1 MAPNAKKAVKEEP
14 LTLEDIQKLITMLD
28 KSGLHELDLEIG
40 GARLK
45 LAKPSPPAQPFML
58 PQQFHSPAPL
68 PQANAAATAQ
78 AQPAQTTSPAPA
90 PAAEPAPAPAKP
102 SNVIE
107 VKSPMVGTFYRAPA
121 PGAEPFVKIGD
132 RVRKG
137 QVLCII
143 EAMKLMNEIEAE
155 NDGTIVDILA
165 DNAQPVEFG
174 EALFYI
180 EPAS

>member
-1 MAPNAKKAVKEEP
+1 MAQNTKKAAKEEH

-28 KSGLHELDLEIG
+28 KSGLHELEVEVG
-40 GARLK
+40 GAKLR
-45 LAKPSPPAQPFML
+45 LAK
-58 PQQFHSPAPL
+58 
-68 PQANAAATAQ
+68 
-78 AQPAQTTSPAPA
+78 PA
-90 PAAEPAPAPAKP
+90 PAAQPMFMPQAIHAPVHMAAVPAAQATASQPAAPPQPASAPAGTAQPPAKP
-102 SNVIE
+102 ANVVE

-121 PGAEPFVKIGD
+121 PGAEPFVKVGD

-137 QVLCII
+137 QIICII

-155 NDGTIVDILA
+155 TEGVIVDILA

-174 EALFYI
+174 EALFYV

>member
-1 MAPNAKKAVKEEP
+1 MAQNAKKAIKEEP

-28 KSGLHELDLEIG
+28 KSGLHELEVETG
-40 GARLK
+40 GTRVR
-45 LAKPSPPAQPFML
+45 LAKPSPAAQSFVLSQPVHPSPSAPPPSASIVPAP
-58 PQQFHSPAPL
+58 PQQ
-68 PQANAAATAQ
+68 AAH
-78 AQPAQTTSPAPA
+78 A
-90 PAAEPAPAPAKP
+90 PAAAPVPAAAPSKPA
-102 SNVIE
+102 NVLE

-121 PGAEPFVKIGD
+121 PGAEPFVKVGD

-137 QVLCII
+137 QIVCII

-174 EALFYI
+174 EALFYV

>member
-1 MAPNAKKAVKEEP
+1 MTQNTKKAAKEEH

-28 KSGLHELDLEIG
+28 KSGLHELEVEIG

-45 LAKPSPPAQPFML
+45 LAKPSPPAQSFVL
-58 PQQFHSPAPL
+58 PQQFHSSAPL
-68 PQANAAATAQ
+68 PPTNVATIAQ
-78 AQPAQTTSPAPA
+78 A
-90 PAAEPAPAPAKP
+90 PAAPTTAPAAVPAPEPAPAPAKP

-121 PGAEPFVKIGD
+121 PGAEPFVKVGD

-137 QVLCII
+137 QIVCII

-174 EALFYI
+174 EALFYV